1 MAKTLNDILKELDS
15 LPTPNFVVAKV
26 LELVGQPDVSASQLT
41 EVIEKDPNLTV
52 RIMKLAN
59 SAYYGLPQRITTLSH
74 AVMILGF
81 KTVRNLV
88 ASIYTYDTFFSGK
101 SEMGGISPDR
111 MWQHLVGT
119 AIATEQISDSVGF
132 INKEEAFLVGMLHDL
147 GKMVLAKLFPKYTEA
162 IIKLASAKSMTY
174 YTAEAALEIPDH
186 VSIVSY
192 LMDRWKF
199 PQNIQI
205 PIRYHHTPSDM
216 QEELFRD
223 LTYIVHAADVM
234 ANTLDSKLS
243 GNYAIPVINK
253 DVWLYLRLNGTS
265 FLETVKRTREM
276 IKKAVE
282 FFNMK

>member
-1 MAKTLNDILKELDS
+1 MPKTLNDILKELDS

-52 RIMKLAN
+52 RIMKLSN
-59 SAYYGLPQRITTLSH
+59 SAYYGLPQKITTLSH

-88 ASIYTYDTFFSGK
+88 ASIYTYDTFFSSK
-101 SEMGGISPDR
+101 AETGGISPDK
-111 MWQHLVGT
+111 MWQHLIGT

-147 GKMVLAKLFPKYTEA
+147 GKMVLAKLFPNYTEA
-162 IIKLASAKSMTY
+162 IVKLASTKSMTY
-174 YTAEAALEIPDH
+174 RRAEEALELPDH
-186 VSIVSY
+186 VSIAGY
-192 LMDRWKF
+192 LMEKWKF
-199 PQNIQI
+199 PQNIRT
-205 PIRYHHTPSDM
+205 PIDYHHNPSDM
-216 QEELFRD
+216 HEELFRD
-223 LTYIVHAADVM
+223 LTYITHAADVM

-253 DVWLYLRLNGTS
+253 DVWFYLKLNGSS
-265 FLETVKRTREM
+265 FLETAKTTREM